1 MAPPVPPGYASLAVR
16 RACAPLARCFALSPA
31 RSAQNQRATCSASVG
46 PGAPSR
52 ASALLRLGGG
62 KNAAHSLR
70 RANARRCNPNRSRA
84 F

>member
-1 MAPPVPPGYASLAVR
+1 MAPPVPVGLASLADR
-16 RACAPLARCFALSPA
+16 RACAPLARRFALSPA
-31 RSAQNQRATCSASVG
+31 RSAPSQRATGSAFVG

-70 RANARRCNPNRSRA
+70 RAIARRCNPNRSRA